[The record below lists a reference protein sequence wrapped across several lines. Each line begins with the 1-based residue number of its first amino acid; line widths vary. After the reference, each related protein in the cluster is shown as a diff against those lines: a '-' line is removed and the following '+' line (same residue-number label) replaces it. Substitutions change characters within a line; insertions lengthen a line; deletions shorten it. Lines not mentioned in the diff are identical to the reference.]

1 MPRAGCWLILFA
13 LGSWPGTPS
22 LAQTLTDPAALRFSH
37 TVESRRAEVLEE
49 YRREAAQRLVTV
61 AGEVLTLP
69 EGSGTRKTELLGEA
83 QYLADSIALLDQEI
97 EEAIPAAREAR
108 RGLIRALEGQAATLR
123 QALQD
128 ADPQRRPSLEARLRE
143 LEAELGPLHELEGEP
158 PAAHPL
164 SPHSTTLTAL
174 THMAAGELTRLRNL
188 RTLQDELRLYM
199 GNLRLF
205 DETGMPPSLRAQT
218 GGDPDPGGTCP
229 IGCPVTEPPPAPAD
243 LPLDHFRPEG
253 PRDREDAVAM
263 PVTPASLRRLR
274 EQLASYVGSPEV
286 PTTTAAGEEMEPPR
300 EDQGGVTRDTQIGVT
315 FMGFRGGGGGGGRS
329 GVGLRIGTSALF
341 TRPLGR
347 AVHLTVEPWFGA
359 RSVQLDVAS
368 ASEAAGELR
377 GTLTGSLRA
386 GHLRWQ
392 LTSWQKGRFLSD
404 PLPLPAYLE
413 PGRREGGL
421 AGRAALTLHPGWDLE
436 MVGGGDLVRYGPED
450 WKVLDRQGFNGSV
463 GLAHQG
469 ESGFARLSVMGS
481 HHQFV
486 AGDGL
491 PREDTR
497 VGVGADWSTEGRVVL
512 RLSAGV
518 AWNDSRIPA
527 YDARSGRA
535 ALVVS
540 APWRGG
546 SIQGYGSL
554 AHQRYANP
562 GPEDERVAPSDEDR
576 GSVVALQ
583 LTRPMD
589 ATHNLTLRAEWSRS
603 ESGFRDDFFQR
614 FGLSFHV
621 SFRSLGGA

>member
-1 MPRAGCWLILFA
+1 LVLFA
-13 LGSWPGTPS
+13 LGSWPGVPS

-37 TVESRRAEVLEE
+37 TVESRRAEVLEDS
-49 YRREAAQRLVTV
+49 RHEAAQRLVAV
-61 AGEVLTLP
+61 AGEVLALP
-69 EGSGTRKTELLGEA
+69 ERPGTRKTELLGEA
-83 QYLADSIALLDQEI
+83 QYLADSIALLDHEI
-97 EEAIPAAREAR
+97 EEAVPAAREAR
-108 RGLIRALEGQAATLR
+108 RGLIRALEGQVATLR

-128 ADPQRRPSLEARLRE
+128 ADPQRRPALEARLRE
-143 LEAELGPLHELEGEP
+143 LETELGPLHELDGEP

-164 SPHSTTLTAL
+164 SLHTATLTAL
-174 THMAAGELTRLRNL
+174 THMAAGELERLRNL

-243 LPLDHFRPEG
+243 LPLDHFRPDG
-253 PRDREDAVAM
+253 PGDREGAAAL

-274 EQLASYVGSPEV
+274 EQLVPHVGLPNAPV
-286 PTTTAAGEEMEPPR
+286 VAPAEEEQALPW
-300 EDQGGVTRDTQIGVT
+300 EDMGAVTRDTQIGVSL
-315 FMGFRGGGGGGGRS
+315 MGFRGGGVGRS
-329 GVGLRIGTSALF
+329 GVGLRVGTSAIF
-341 TRPLGR
+341 SRPLGR

-368 ASEAAGELR
+368 ASEAAAELR
-377 GTLTGSLRA
+377 GTLAGSFGA

-392 LTSWQKGRFLSD
+392 VTSWQKGRFLSD

-413 PGRREGGL
+413 PGRKEGGL
-421 AGRAALTLHPGWDLE
+421 AGRGALALHPSWDLE
-436 MVGGGDLVRYGPED
+436 VLGGGDLVRYGPED
-450 WKVLDRQGFNGSV
+450 WKALDRHGFNGSV
-463 GLAHQG
+463 GLARQG

-481 HHQFV
+481 RHQFA
-486 AGDGL
+486 AGEGL

-497 VGVGADWSTEGRVVL
+497 TGVGADWSTEGRVVL
-512 RLSAGV
+512 RLSAGL
-518 AWNDSRIPA
+518 AWNDSRDPA

-546 SIQGYGSL
+546 SIQGYGAL

-576 GSVVALQ
+576 GSVIALQ

-589 ATHNLTLRAEWSRS
+589 ATHNLTLRAEWARS
-603 ESGFRDDFFQR
+603 ESGFRDDFYQR

-621 SFRSLGGA
+621 SFRSLGGF

>member
-1 MPRAGCWLILFA
+1 LLLFA
-13 LGSWPGTPS
+13 LGSWPGTSS

-37 TVESRRAEVLEE
+37 TVEARRAEVLEE
-49 YRREAAQRLVTV
+49 SRHEAAERLVAV
-61 AGEVLTLP
+61 AREVLSLR
-69 EGSGTRKTELLGEA
+69 EGPGTRKTELLGEA

-97 EEAIPAAREAR
+97 EEAVPAAREAR
-108 RGLIRALEGQAATLR
+108 RGLIRALEGQVATLR

-128 ADPQRRPSLEARLRE
+128 ADPQRRPALEARLRE
-143 LEAELGPLHELEGEP
+143 LETELGPLHELEREP

-164 SPHSTTLTAL
+164 SLHTTTLAALAHTAG
-174 THMAAGELTRLRNL
+174 GELARLRNL

-243 LPLDHFRPEG
+243 LPLDHFRPGG
-253 PRDREDAVAM
+253 PGDREGAVAL
-263 PVTPASLRRLR
+263 PVTPASLHRLR
-274 EQLASYVGSPEV
+274 EQLVPHVGPPDGPAV
-286 PTTTAAGEEMEPPR
+286 APAEEEHALLW
-300 EDQGGVTRDTQIGVT
+300 EDLGGVTRDTQIGMT
-315 FMGFRGGGGGGGRS
+315 FMGFRGGGVGRS

-341 TRPLGR
+341 SRPLGG
-347 AVHLTVEPWFGA
+347 AMHLTVEPWLGA
-359 RSVQLDVAS
+359 RAVQLDMAA
-368 ASEAAGELR
+368 ASEAAAELR
-377 GTLTGSLRA
+377 GTLAGSFRA

-392 LTSWQKGRFLSD
+392 VTSWQKGRFLSD

-413 PGRREGGL
+413 PGRKEGGL
-421 AGRAALTLHPGWDLE
+421 AGRGALALHPDWDLE
-436 MVGGGDLVRYGPED
+436 MLGGGDLVRYGPED

-463 GLAHQG
+463 GLARRG

-481 HHQFV
+481 RHQFA

-497 VGVGADWSTEGRVVL
+497 MGVGADWSTERKVVL
-512 RLSAGV
+512 RLSAGM
-518 AWNDSRIPA
+518 AWNDSRDPA

-562 GPEDERVAPSDEDR
+562 GPEEERVAPSDEDR

-589 ATHNLTLRAEWSRS
+589 ATHILTLRAEWSRS
-603 ESGFRDDFFQR
+603 ESGFRDDFYQR

-621 SFRSLGGA
+621 SFRGLGGF